1 MVVNIKHSSLR
12 KGQFITHLLSTGVGG
27 RGEECGKKESVA
39 GLFAVKYKTGTKPN
53 KEDYGV
59 DGYFF
64 LL

>member
-1 MVVNIKHSSLR
+1 V
-12 KGQFITHLLSTGVGG
+12 VGG